1 MEHVPITLKLDKL
14 FLTRFHSSLQF
25 VFIGQLFIGGKIADV
40 ISSQYASLI
49 CAVIF
54 FFHTSFPVMLELADN
69 VQLTRG
75 IQHLN
80 GILMDRL
87 DFS

>member
-1 MEHVPITLKLDKL
+1 MEHVPITLELDKL
-14 FLTRFHSSLQF
+14 FLTSFHSSLQF
-25 VFIGQLFIGGKIADV
+25 VFINQPFIGGKIADV
-40 ISSQYASLI
+40 ISSRYACLI

-54 FFHTSFPVMLELADN
+54 FHTSYPVVLELADN
-69 VQLTRG
+69 VHLTRG

-80 GILMDRL
+80 GILMDCL